1 MRSMLVS
8 SDYSVILRLHE
19 FSIRYFQSASVNMLL
34 FSSFSRTVIKG
45 YPRIQYC
52 DYMSRQSGLG
62 FGGFLLGLGAAWI
75 VFTTYEVSGN
85 FFSWLMIL
93 GGASIVASSLLSRNR
108 AMRQANQLIGGIIGG
123 FVVALVFSYAFGY
136 VGFLPGIGGLTG
148 SGTPVTETKSITGFT
163 SVSAAMGFN
172 VEITESSSYSV
183 RVTVDDN
190 VVDKLRV
197 TKIGDTLSIALD
209 PGTYTRMTLRAVVTM
224 PDIEGLELSGGSHV
238 DAEGSAGDLTV
249 DASGGSTLDLE
260 NFPVHDAS
268 IGFSGGSS
276 GTISL
281 DGNLDADVS
290 GGSRLWYIG
299 SPTLGNID
307 TSGGATVQKK

>member
-1 MRSMLVS
+1 M
-8 SDYSVILRLHE
+8 
-19 FSIRYFQSASVNMLL
+19 
-34 FSSFSRTVIKG
+34 
-45 YPRIQYC
+45 
-52 DYMSRQSGLG
+52 G

-75 VFTTYEVSGN
+75 VFTTYEISGN

-108 AMRQANQLIGGIIGG
+108 SMRQVNSLIGGIIGG

-148 SGTPVTETKSITGFT
+148 SGTPVTETVSITGFT
-163 SVSAAMGFN
+163 SVSAAMGFR
-172 VEITESSSYSV
+172 VEITESSTFSV

-197 TKIGDTLSIALD
+197 TKAGDTLSLALD
-209 PGTYTRMTLRAVVTM
+209 PGIYTFMSLRAVVTM
-224 PDIEGLELSGGSHV
+224 PDIEGLEFSGGSRGAISGFVGLASLDLELSGGSHV
-238 DAEGSAGDLTV
+238 EVDGSAGDLMV

-260 NFPVHDAS
+260 AFPVHDAD
-268 IGFSGGSS
+268 IKFSGGSS

-281 DGNLDADVS
+281 DGTLDADVS
-290 GGSRLWYIG
+290 GGSRLWYVG
-299 SPTLGNID
+299 NPTLGDID